1 MSVMHL
7 THSLVFKCIG
17 STKVPHYQ
25 DALLKAAHLIDEGKT
40 VPIRVRPEPDN
51 PVDSKAIAFECNLE
65 SEWKIIGYI
74 VREALDAVHDAL
86 NKHTITEIKVDWIKY
101 IVHWSRSGPGWY
113 AGVRITKEGKW
124 PKEAIRCASMLF

>member
-1 MSVMHL
+1 M
-7 THSLVFKCIG
+7 
-17 STKVPHYQ
+17 
-25 DALLKAAHLIDEGKT
+25 
-40 VPIRVRPEPDN
+40 
-51 PVDSKAIAFECNLE
+51 DSKAIAFECNLE

-113 AGVRITKEGKW
+113 AGVRITKEGKK
-124 PKEAIRCASMLF
+124 PFAVLAPCSVKKCHVFTVYTGCVKF